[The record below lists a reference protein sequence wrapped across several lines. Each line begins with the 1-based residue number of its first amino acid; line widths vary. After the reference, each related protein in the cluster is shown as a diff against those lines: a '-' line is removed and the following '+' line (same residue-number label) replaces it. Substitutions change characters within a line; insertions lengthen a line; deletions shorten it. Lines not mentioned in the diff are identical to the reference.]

1 MRQMKV
7 QHTEISEE
15 QKRYDMVHNLEA
27 AVEAASLCRFFV
39 NGLCNRGS
47 QCLYSHSLQAKRPL
61 CKFFFTLQVHSSSLK
76 YFAFLFSSENEKAC
90 S

>member
-7 QHTEISEE
+7 QQTEIFGDQE
-15 QKRYDMVHNLEA
+15 RNGMIHDL
-27 AVEAASLCRFFV
+27 EAASLCRFFV

-61 CKFFFTLQVHSSSLK
+61 CKFFFTLQVHGSLK
-76 YFAFLFSSENEKAC
+76 YFSILILSRE
-90 S
+90 